1 MSSLPTEPALHVE
14 RSGQGPPLVL
24 LHGWGAD
31 HRSFAGLITGLRDS
45 HTCYALDL
53 PGFGRSAPP
62 PQAWSS
68 VEYADRVARW
78 LDSEGLSAP
87 AWLGHSFGGKVA
99 LRLAARGR
107 ATRLVLCGSA
117 GIPPR
122 RPPVYYLK
130 VYTYKALKFLAR
142 VPGFRPLFG
151 DVAERLKRRAGS
163 ADYQAARGVM
173 RDSLVRA
180 VNEDLRPLLPEV
192 RCPTLLL
199 WGRGDTAT
207 PVSDGEVFRAALPAA
222 RLEVLDAA
230 GHSVFLDQPAACL
243 AQVRAFLSQREAPTP

>member
-1 MSSLPTEPALHVE
+1 LSVE
-14 RSGQGPPLVL
+14 RSGNGPPLVL

-31 HRSFAGLITGLRDS
+31 RRSFAGLVAGLRER
-45 HTCYALDL
+45 HRCFALDL
-53 PGFGRSAPP
+53 PGFGHSEPP
-62 PQAWSS
+62 PAPWSS
-68 VEYADRVARW
+68 AEYADRVARW
-78 LDSEGLSAP
+78 LDEEGLAAP
-87 AWLGHSFGGKVA
+87 ALLGHSFGGKVA

-107 ATRLVLCGSA
+107 ASRLVLCGSA

-122 RPPVYYLK
+122 RPPTYYAK
-130 VYTYKALKFLAR
+130 VYTYKALRWLAR
-142 VPGFRPLFG
+142 LPGFRPLFG
-151 DVAERLKRRAGS
+151 DVAERLKRRTGS

-207 PVSDGEVFRAALPAA
+207 PVADGEAFRAALPGA
-222 RLEVLDAA
+222 RLEVLEAA
-230 GHSVFLDQPAACL
+230 GHYVFLDQPAACL
-243 AQVRAFLSQREAPTP
+243 AHLRAFLAEPGGAAP